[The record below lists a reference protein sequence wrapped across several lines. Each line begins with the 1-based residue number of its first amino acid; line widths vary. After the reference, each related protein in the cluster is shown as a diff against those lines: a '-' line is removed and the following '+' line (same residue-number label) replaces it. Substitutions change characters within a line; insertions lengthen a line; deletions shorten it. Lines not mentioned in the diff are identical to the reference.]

1 MNSGLCELRVLKLTC
16 VSEEIRITTQP
27 EKYVT
32 VKEGQQLLVST
43 EASGFPYPRYMWHRF
58 DPKLDESVATAFTQ
72 STLKINQARYVH
84 FFFLLLRQE
93 LLVTHKKSF
102 LSSVQNAFLLAPPH
116 PPHPPP

>member
-1 MNSGLCELRVLKLTC
+1 MNSCLHELRVLKLTCVAELRVLKPTCVAELRVLKLTCVAELRVLKLTC

-84 FFFLLLRQE
+84 FFFY
-93 LLVTHKKSF
+93 
-102 LSSVQNAFLLAPPH
+102 
-116 PPHPPP
+116 